1 MTSGASVGQPAT
13 TQTTSTTVPRS
24 SAIPQR
30 LSLAARLRRAWNRNG
45 VLLLMALP
53 GIIQIFIFAYL
64 PMPGLI
70 LAFKNYRAPQ
80 GIWGSDWVG
89 FKNFEFL
96 FSTGDA
102 WRIIF
107 NTIFL

>member
-1 MTSGASVGQPAT
+1 MTSGASTRASAT
-13 TQTTSTTVPRS
+13 TTSLQRS
-24 SAIPQR
+24 TAIPQR
-30 LSLAARLRRAWNRNG
+30 LGLAARLRRDWNRNG

-70 LAFKNYRAPQ
+70 LAFKNYRAAQ

-107 NTIFL
+107 NT